1 MKQIAVIGI
10 GGVGGFIGAKLAR
23 LGERDS
29 NYKVSFIAR
38 GAQLEAI
45 RNDGIRLDAEE
56 GKISARPS
64 LATERMAD
72 LPLLDYCFISVKGY
86 ALNDILHQLKGKINE
101 STVIIP
107 LLNGADIYE
116 RVRSVISV
124 GYVHPAGIYISS
136 FVQAPG
142 HVVQIG
148 PVSSIF
154 LGKEPDQDR
163 DDRSVLPILDAA
175 GIKYMWKDD
184 PFVEIWNKYIFI
196 APFGLVTAQDGK
208 TLGEVFQSPED
219 LAETKAV
226 MAEVVAVARAKGIT
240 LPDTIIDDTL
250 TKAAKFPPTTRTSFQ
265 RDMELK
271 EKPDERD
278 LFGGTI
284 LRMGKQF
291 GIPTPHAER
300 LYAAILQ
307 KKPL

>member
-10 GGVGGFIGAKLAR
+10 GGVGGFVGAKLAA

-29 NYKVSFIAR
+29 KYQVSFIAR

-45 RNDGIRLDAEE
+45 RGEGIRLDAEE
-56 GKISARPS
+56 GKIVGRPS
-64 LATERMAD
+64 LATERIAD
-72 LPLLDYCFISVKGY
+72 LPLLDYCFICVKGQSLNEVLNQRKGK
-86 ALNDILHQLKGKINE
+86 LND

-116 RVRSVISV
+116 RVRSVITE

-154 LGKEPDQDR
+154 LGKEPGQTR
-163 DDRSVLPILDAA
+163 DDRSVLPILEAA

-196 APFGLVTAQDGK
+196 APFGLVTAREGK

-226 MAEVVAVARAKGIT
+226 MAEVVALAKAKGIC
-240 LPDTIIDDTL
+240 LPETIIDDTL

-265 RDMELK
+265 RDMELR
-271 EKPDERD
+271 ERPDERD

-284 LRMGKQF
+284 LRLGKQL
-291 GIPTPHAER
+291 GIPTPHAEK
-300 LYAAILQ
+300 LYQAILR

>member
-64 LATERMAD
+64 LATERIAD

-116 RVRSVISV
+116 RVRAVINV

>member
-1 MKQIAVIGI
+1 MKQIAVIGV
-10 GGVGGFIGAKLAR
+10 GGVGGFVGAKLAA

-29 NYKVSFIAR
+29 NYQVSFIVR

-45 RNDGIRLDAEE
+45 RKEGIRLDAEE
-56 GKISARPS
+56 GKISGRPS
-64 LATERMAD
+64 LATERIAD
-72 LPLLDYCFISVKGY
+72 LPLLDYCFICVKGY
-86 ALNDILHQLKGKINE
+86 GLADVLTMLKGKIND

-116 RVRSVISV
+116 RVRSVITE

-148 PVSSIF
+148 PLSSIF

-163 DDRSVLPILDAA
+163 DDRSVLPILEAA
-175 GIKYMWKDD
+175 GIKYMWKED

-196 APFGLVTAQDGK
+196 APFGLVTAQEGK

-226 MAEVVAVARAKGIT
+226 MAEVVEIGRA
-240 LPDTIIDDTL
+240 
-250 TKAAKFPPTTRTSFQ
+250 
-265 RDMELK
+265 
-271 EKPDERD
+271 
-278 LFGGTI
+278 
-284 LRMGKQF
+284 
-291 GIPTPHAER
+291 HV
-300 LYAAILQ
+300 
-307 KKPL
+307 

>member
-10 GGVGGFIGAKLAR
+10 GGVGGFIGAKLAT

-29 NYKVSFIAR
+29 KYQVSFIAR

-45 RNDGIRLDAEE
+45 RKDGIRLDAEE

-64 LATERMAD
+64 LATERIAD
-72 LPLLDYCFISVKGY
+72 LPLLDYCFICVKGY
-86 ALNDILHQLKGKINE
+86 GLNEVLHQLRGKISD
-101 STVIIP
+101 STVIVP

-116 RVRSVISV
+116 RVRSVIAE

-148 PVSSIF
+148 PLSSIF
-154 LGKEPDQDR
+154 LGKEPDKER
-163 DDRSVLPILDAA
+163 DDRSVLPVLDAA

-196 APFGLVTAQDGK
+196 APFGLVTAQEGK

-219 LAETKAV
+219 LAQTKAV
-226 MAEVVAVARAKGIT
+226 MAEVVALAKAKGIA

-265 RDMELK
+265 RDMELR

-291 GIPTPHAER
+291 GIPTPHAEK
-300 LYAAILQ
+300 LYAAILK